1 MKPSVLQTP
10 HMSPADVSIQL
21 RAAENGAQPQ
31 TEAASAN
38 HTGAESS
45 EREQRTDLRGAGRAS
60 DR

>member
-1 MKPSVLQTP
+1 MLQTP